1 MKKEDTEKVLL
12 RYKEVYGQVPDWAE
26 TIGEVMPEFLE
37 PWIQI
42 RSRVITDG
50 ALPRKVKELILLGI
64 NLVRR
69 YPSGIETH
77 MRGALDAG
85 ATKQEVM
92 EAIATAIISSAA
104 PALYNGPRAL
114 KAELLKRKK

>member
-1 MKKEDTEKVLL
+1 MEAKDVAKVLL
-12 RYKEVYGQVPDWAE
+12 KYKDVYGQVPDWAE
-26 TIGEVMPEFLE
+26 TISEVMPEFLE
-37 PWIQI
+37 PWLQI
-42 RSRVITDG
+42 RSKVIADG

-77 MRGALDAG
+77 TRGALDAG
-85 ATKQEVM
+85 ATKEEVM
-92 EAIATAIISSAA
+92 DAIATAIISSAA